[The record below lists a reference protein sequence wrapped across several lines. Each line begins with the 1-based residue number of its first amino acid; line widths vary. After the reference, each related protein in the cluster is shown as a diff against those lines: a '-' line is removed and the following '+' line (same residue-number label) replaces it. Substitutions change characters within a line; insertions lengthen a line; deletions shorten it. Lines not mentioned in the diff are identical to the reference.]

1 MSGGRA
7 ADPPIGA
14 AGPIGRPGPSWT
26 GRRRTAARAP
36 APGAAGPQAGE
47 AGLPLVPCPL
57 GRRLAC
63 LAIDQAIAW
72 TAVFALL
79 SVALAA
85 AGVDEEPAPG
95 SREERIL
102 SAFGLAALVAP
113 FAWFWVW
120 NSAGGA
126 PGKRMLGVRI
136 VDERGAPPG
145 AARGFARTAASL
157 LAPLSLGAGYAWAA
171 WDASASRPL
180 ARGLRQGWHDKVS
193 GTLVVRAAP
202 PPER

>member
-7 ADPPIGA
+7 ADPAAGQPI
-14 AGPIGRPGPSWT
+14 GPIGRPGPSWA
-26 GRRRTAARAP
+26 GRRRAAAP
-36 APGAAGPQAGE
+36 APASPGE
-47 AGLPLVPCPL
+47 AAPPLVPCPL

-72 TAVFALL
+72 AAVFVLL

-95 SREERIL
+95 SREERVL
-102 SAFGLAALVAP
+102 SAFGLAALAAP
-113 FAWFWVW
+113 FVWFWIW
-120 NSAGGA
+120 NSAGYT

-145 AARGFARTAASL
+145 VARGFARTAASL

-193 GTLVVRAAP
+193 GTLVVRAA
-202 PPER
+202 RRRDR